1 MVRGGGLDLSE
12 NKNDQGAGE
21 SETKVPAQRSP
32 ATTKAKAAARD
43 VMIAETKGPR
53 RTKSSEQ
60 RENAESEDRARGKTD
75 KRQCTR
81 LSGTRLAL
89 AVMLL
94 GATTTSVRAART
106 AGEATRGGYPLA
118 NERATERV
126 K

>member
-12 NKNDQGAGE
+12 NKNDQGAGK

-60 RENAESEDRARGKTD
+60 RENAESEDRTSGMTD
-75 KRQCTR
+75 KRWCTR
-81 LSGTRLAL
+81 ISGMVLAL
-89 AVMLL
+89 AVLL
-94 GATTTSVRAART
+94 LSAQTASARAR
-106 AGEATRGGYPLA
+106 GED
-118 NERATERV
+118 
-126 K
+126 